1 MRIII
6 RYLTAVVLSV
16 SVFNVAAD
24 NQPPS
29 DQISFQVEA
38 DQEIENDR
46 VSVVMKA
53 YSENADPSKLAD
65 QINQAMRWGL
75 DTAKKMTAIKVRTG
89 AYQTYPVYSEKNKV
103 QRWRGQQELILEGRE
118 VDKLS
123 ELVGTLQ
130 SRLQMQSMQFSVSP
144 DARRKVQDVLIEEV
158 LQAYKKRAELVSK
171 SLGAAGYDIMNISIQ
186 TSGHIYPPPVRMESM
201 RTVSKASVESPAME
215 AGTSR
220 VSVQANGTIH
230 LQR

>member
-1 MRIII
+1 
-6 RYLTAVVLSV
+6 
-16 SVFNVAAD
+16 
-24 NQPPS
+24 
-29 DQISFQVEA
+29 
-38 DQEIENDR
+38 
-46 VSVVMKA
+46 MKA
-53 YSENADPSKLAD
+53 YSENTDPSKLAD
-65 QINQAMRWGL
+65 QINQTMRWGL
-75 DTAKKMTAIKVRTG
+75 ETAKKTAAIKVRTG

-103 QRWRGQQELILEGRE
+103 QRWRGQQELFLEGRE

-201 RTVSKASVESPAME
+201 RAVSKASVESPAME

-220 VSVQANGTIH
+220 VSVQANGSIH